1 MRESLRETSLLI
13 GAALLGVGA
22 VTWQTPARAQ
32 QQIAPFYS
40 GAADPAG
47 TGVTHPDVGYGDER
61 FVRGHLAAPTQALE
75 LKVGTGYTQGF
86 GNLAPGVGMPSV
98 AGAGIGGNADLDYR
112 LSPHTSIGIAG
123 QYQEFNS
130 ENNSA
135 ARGLAGSLGIT
146 VHGTPFL
153 RGDPW
158 LRFGGGYRLLWSVNP
173 VEANGTT
180 GPTTLVHGFEL
191 ADLKLGYDVRLNE
204 GIAVSPMIGADL
216 NLFLWEDA
224 NGVNRALSKAAVAT
238 FVFAGIQGRF
248 DAGSTSN
255 GGSSMARASHANAV
269 VW

>member
-13 GAALLGVGA
+13 GAALLGFA
-22 VTWQTPARAQ
+22 AITWEKSACAQ

-40 GAADPAG
+40 GAADPAA
-47 TGVTHPDVGYGDER
+47 TGLSHPDVGYGDER
-61 FVRGHLAAPTQALE
+61 YVRGHMAAPTQALE

-86 GNLAPGVGMPSV
+86 GNAAPGVGMPSV

-112 LSPHTSIGIAG
+112 LSPHASIGVGA

-135 ARGLAGSLGIT
+135 SRGLLGNLGVT
-146 VHGTPFL
+146 VHGAPFL

-158 LRFGGGYRLLWSVNP
+158 LRFGAGYRLLWSVNP
-173 VEANGTT
+173 VGPGGNT

-204 GIAVSPMIGADL
+204 GIAVAPMIGADL
-216 NLFLWEDA
+216 NLFVWENAD
-224 NGVNRALSKAAVAT
+224 GVTRALSKAAVAT

-255 GGSSMARASHANAV
+255 GGSTMARASHANAV